1 MSRIER
7 EFDAAAPHY
16 ESNRLASWYKAHA
29 DLILGR
35 CRPARDGDV
44 LDVGC
49 GTGYLLR
56 SYLAKHPD
64 SRGVGLDISGK
75 MVETAGRFAD
85 MENLNNARFI
95 QGDWETFDPRRL
107 DAYSFELA
115 FCANAFHYFSAPRQA
130 ARKFADT
137 VADGGRLYVWERNKS
152 SSALTRLWGWL
163 HRHYIK
169 DNVQFYT
176 TGELQ
181 TIFSE
186 AGFRKVE
193 PILEVN
199 RLFWKRKLY
208 TSAVLIECL
217 K

>member
-1 MSRIER
+1 MNGIER
-7 EFDAAAPHY
+7 EFDATAPHY
-16 ESNRLASWYKAHA
+16 ESNRLAPWYKAHA

-56 SYLAKHPD
+56 SYLAHHPEN
-64 SRGVGLDISGK
+64 RGIGVDISGQ
-75 MVETAGRFAD
+75 MVAAAGRLAEQ
-85 MENLNNARFI
+85 ENVPNIRFI
-95 QGDWETFDPRRL
+95 KEDWEAFDIRRL
-107 DAYSFELA
+107 ADYNIELA
-115 FCANAFHYFSAPRQA
+115 FCVNAFHYFSAPRRA
-130 ARKFADT
+130 AEKFADT
-137 VADGGRLYVWERNKS
+137 IAEGGRLYLWERNKS

-169 DNVQFYT
+169 DNVEFYS

-181 TIFSE
+181 AIFSE
-186 AGFRKVE
+186 AGFREVE